1 MHRFGELRAFTKW
14 CETLDSFVISLTL
27 GSWISTKLFLVVFYV
42 RLGHHLVVSH
52 ASDSSCLIVIIRT
65 EESIVAKDLDFNAR
79 RGLRRP
85 EVFPLELGD
94 ILSPG
99 HADFF
104 LLEVDP

>member
-1 MHRFGELRAFTKW
+1 
-14 CETLDSFVISLTL
+14 
-27 GSWISTKLFLVVFYV
+27 
-42 RLGHHLVVSH
+42 
-52 ASDSSCLIVIIRT
+52 
-65 EESIVAKDLDFNAR
+65 VAKDLDFNAR
-79 RGLRRP
+79 RGLRWP